1 MVSEFKNKEDKL
13 ENILSINFNIMLIC
27 KISNVKI
34 EICINNF
41 VIISRIYSYFWRVT
55 IFQS

>member
-1 MVSEFKNKEDKL
+1 LIAVVLKNNKQYYMVLEFKNKEDKL

-34 EICINNF
+34 DINNYAL
-41 VIISRIYSYFWRVT
+41 IIS
-55 IFQS
+55 